1 MQLLPGTVIAG
12 YLLSTIFVRNI
23 LIGKLVKD
31 RQKIFFYLII
41 LLSFFLF
48 AFYTYSLINQT
59 KGFDFN
65 TSLSLTLLIIN
76 FLFCLF
82 MFTKPIYHL
91 GLILFPITAL
101 IILITL
107 FYKTGNAPVTLTNNN
122 LQLHILS
129 SFISYGFLGLAG
141 IEAILLLFQEKKLRH
156 VKNSSLEISLPPI
169 EVMEK
174 IMFDLIVIGFILL
187 TISVLSGIPFILSEN
202 NFLLMQKIIFS
213 VVAWIT
219 FAYLLFK
226 RFSTGIRG
234 EKAVHLTLSGII
246 FLFIAYL
253 GTKLFFE
260 LL

>member
-1 MQLLPGTVIAG
+1 MQLLPGIIIAG
-12 YLLSTIFVRNI
+12 YLLSTIFVRNM
-23 LIGKLVKD
+23 LIGKLVED
-31 RQKIFFYLII
+31 RKKIFFYLII

-48 AFYTYSLINQT
+48 AFYTYNLISQT

-65 TSLSLTLLIIN
+65 ASLSLTLLVIN

-91 GLILFPITAL
+91 GLILFPITAF
-101 IILITL
+101 IILVTL
-107 FYKTGNAPVTLTNNN
+107 FYKTGSTPAALTNNN

-129 SFISYGFLGLAG
+129 SFMSYGFLGLAG
-141 IEAILLLFQEKKLRH
+141 IEAMLLLFQERKLRH
-156 VKNSSLEISLPPI
+156 VKDSSLAISLPPI

-174 IMFDLIVIGFILL
+174 VMFDLIVIGFILL
-187 TISVLSGIPFILSEN
+187 TVSLLSGAPFILGDN
-202 NFLLMQKIIFS
+202 NFFLMQKIIFS
-213 VVAWIT
+213 LISWIT

-226 RFSTGIRG
+226 RFSSGVRG
-234 EKAVHLTLSGII
+234 TKAAHLTLSGIT

-253 GTKLFFE
+253 GTRLFFE